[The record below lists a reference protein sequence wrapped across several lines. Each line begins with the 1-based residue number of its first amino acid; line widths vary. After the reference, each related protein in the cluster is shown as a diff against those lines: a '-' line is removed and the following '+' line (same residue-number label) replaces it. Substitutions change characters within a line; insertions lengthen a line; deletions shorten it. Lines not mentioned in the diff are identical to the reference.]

1 MAWGLCLVTERTE
14 SGAPVVDAENDERVA
29 HIQPDVEIVLGDG
42 HVDHFGTLYVT
53 TRRLVWLSN
62 EDTQKGYGV
71 DFIALT
77 MHAISRDIEAYP
89 EPCIYTQI
97 DNGREEDEFEEDD
110 DAEESLPAESN
121 GSVIDLSLIT
131 EMRLVPKDISVCIL
145 QCPAQ
150 FIVVIVKAFFL
161 F

>member
-1 MAWGLCLVTERTE
+1 M
-14 SGAPVVDAENDERVA
+14 
-29 HIQPDVEIVLGDG
+29 
-42 HVDHFGTLYVT
+42 
-53 TRRLVWLSN
+53 
-62 EDTQKGYGV
+62 
-71 DFIALT
+71 
-77 MHAISRDIEAYP
+77 
-89 EPCIYTQI
+89 QI